1 MDFARKYWPVLVL
14 ANVYAVGVAGF
25 LVPGLQ
31 EKWAAMTP
39 LNLLLSFVLLMA
51 FHRPWN
57 QAAAA
62 SVVLIGLL
70 GFLLEVAGVQT
81 GLLFGEYAY
90 GPNLGWKVAHTPLL
104 IGINWIMLVYMSV
117 YAARRRA
124 SHPVVVAG
132 LAAALMT
139 GIDVLIEPFAMRFG
153 LWDWQ
158 AGVVPLQNYMMWFV
172 ASFIFALVFG
182 RMNRELHNIVAL
194 PLLVLMILFFFL
206 VDMLA

>member
-1 MDFARKYWPVLVL
+1 MDLARKYWPVLVL

-31 EKWAAMTP
+31 DKWAAMTP
-39 LNLLLSFVLLMA
+39 LNLLLSFVLLIA

-182 RMNRELHNIVAL
+182 RMNRELNNIVAL
-194 PLLVLMILFFFL
+194 PLLVLMVLFFFL

>member
-1 MDFARKYWPVLVL
+1 MEFARKYWPVLVL

-31 EKWAAMTP
+31 DKWAAMTP
-39 LNLLLSFVLLMA
+39 VNLLLSFVLLMA

-182 RMNRELHNIVAL
+182 RMNRGLHNIVAL
-194 PLLVLMILFFFL
+194 PLLVLMVLFFFL